1 MKFTID
7 TATKTI
13 TVEGSYQILELLQ
26 VLDNL
31 KEYTIVQTPK
41 IEYVSVPATP
51 SYLPTTDPY
60 TITCNSQQ

>member
-7 TATKTI
+7 TTTKTI

-26 VLDNL
+26 VLDSL
-31 KEYTIVQTPK
+31 KEYTIVQTSK

-51 SYLPTTDPY
+51 IYLPTIDPY
-60 TITCNSQQ
+60 KVTCNSQQ